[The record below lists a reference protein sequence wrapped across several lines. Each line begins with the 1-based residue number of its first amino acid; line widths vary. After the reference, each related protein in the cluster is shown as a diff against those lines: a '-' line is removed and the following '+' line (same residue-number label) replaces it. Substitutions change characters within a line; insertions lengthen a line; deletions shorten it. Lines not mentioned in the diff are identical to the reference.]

1 MVVVDSDE
9 KKRNDPHFVNPYLA
23 SLLFPFSYTV
33 CNVSAL
39 LNHVS
44 LPVAYGGVILSVYQ
58 HYIGSM
64 QKGSVSP
71 RGSKYVNFL
80 VALVIRTHLDYIFR
94 VVRDN
99 QAV

>member
-1 MVVVDSDE
+1 M
-9 KKRNDPHFVNPYLA
+9 A
-23 SLLFPFSYTV
+23 S
-33 CNVSAL
+33 
-39 LNHVS
+39 
-44 LPVAYGGVILSVYQ
+44 ILSVYQ